1 MLNFYYGTVLC
12 RHTVQYIQCTFIK
25 HEEPFQVYM
34 FFFTGKQKKGFKLPN
49 HALPSELDDHYQ
61 LYLTTPSCVLLQL
74 LDLTSKLED
83 LQEDQKDNEEYRQ
96 KLKKENTS
104 LLTRYIYTCIP

>member
-1 MLNFYYGTVLC
+1 MHVHCT
-12 RHTVQYIQCTFIK
+12 CTF
-25 HEEPFQVYM
+25 
-34 FFFTGKQKKGFKLPN
+34 
-49 HALPSELDDHYQ
+49 DDHYHVYQ
-61 LYLTTPSCVLLQL
+61 LQL

-104 LLTRYIYTCIP
+104 LMTRYLVNIADLIIHCM

>member
-1 MLNFYYGTVLC
+1 MAL
-12 RHTVQYIQCTFIK
+12 TF
-25 HEEPFQVYM
+25 PGQ
-34 FFFTGKQKKGFKLPN
+34 
-49 HALPSELDDHYQ
+49 A
-61 LYLTTPSCVLLQL
+61 TPSHPNLMTITIFSWLPLPVLLQL

-104 LLTRYIYTCIP
+104 LLTRYSVRRHMYM